1 MSERML
7 HPEVERILSQALGG
21 KNEFSL
27 QFMRNWVF
35 TYLDNPELPLPQGNY
50 VSDAVRLQR
59 AFDTK
64 EHKDVLQATDRMAPG
79 TIYLNVGGNRL
90 NWRQARVIA
99 RTPEGV
105 YAETNETI
113 YFVGPYVD
121 PSIPQPKKKKR

>member
-1 MSERML
+1 MSERTL
-7 HPEVERILSQALGG
+7 HPEVERLAEQYAGNVDTPNGMATRLSVWY
-21 KNEFSL
+21 F
-27 QFMRNWVF
+27 
-35 TYLDNPELPLPQGNY
+35 LDNP
-50 VSDAVRLQR
+50 DAKCYGYMQTLVNLQR
-59 AFDTK
+59 AFDAK
-64 EHKDVLQATDRMAPG
+64 ERKEVVQATDRMAPG